1 MQSGKHITFATARQ
15 HQPQINDFCT
25 ATANGEEGARPQ
37 PAEQPQTSSDIRTI
51 FGSTPTLRAEVI
63 WVLRTGPDSV
73 LAQSF
78 TCGKDKSRYVAAFG
92 LAPYFKKELIAEVK
106 SSGPFVVMFDES
118 LNHTTK
124 NKQLDLHVRFW
135 KNNHVQSRF
144 YGSQFLGHATAQD
157 LLHHFKE
164 FVQDL
169 DLRNMISVSMD
180 GPNVNWKLFEH
191 LQQEHA
197 EAFGG
202 SQLIVVVTQKNL
214 PNPRTSSYDCL
225 AVARNDPLIMA
236 KFHFFMALSRT
247 FTPFLTKYQ
256 TDEPVLPFIS
266 QDLTV
271 LIKSLLKRFIK
282 SEVLHNITPLQL
294 VKLDTGDMAARIQLK
309 NVDIGL
315 GAEAVLKVM

>member
-1 MQSGKHITFATARQ
+1 MGKCKFSDKWLENFSFSWWLKAVPKDDSEAYCAVCCKRFKLGTMGIKALESHMQSGKHVAFATARQ

-25 ATANGEEGARPQ
+25 ATANGQEGARPQ

-63 WVLRTGPDSV
+63 WVLRTVTSHQPYRSNDGIDDIFKAMFPDSV

-118 LNHTTK
+118 LNYTTK

-157 LLHHFKE
+157 LLHHFKVSAFCLLTIRIE
-164 FVQDL
+164 
-169 DLRNMISVSMD
+169 NMYW
-180 GPNVNWKLFEH
+180 P
-191 LQQEHA
+191 
-197 EAFGG
+197 
-202 SQLIVVVTQKNL
+202 
-214 PNPRTSSYDCL
+214 
-225 AVARNDPLIMA
+225 
-236 KFHFFMALSRT
+236 
-247 FTPFLTKYQ
+247 
-256 TDEPVLPFIS
+256 
-266 QDLTV
+266 
-271 LIKSLLKRFIK
+271 
-282 SEVLHNITPLQL
+282 
-294 VKLDTGDMAARIQLK
+294 
-309 NVDIGL
+309 IG
-315 GAEAVLKVM
+315 